1 MAEKGKEFR
10 DPIHGF
16 IVVNEYELE
25 IINSPV
31 CQRLRNIKQ
40 LSLGHY
46 VYHGSEH
53 SRFGHTLGSMH
64 LAGLAF
70 DAMKKNTE
78 KLGEPFT
85 ANNDDRQALRI
96 AALLHDVGHTPFSHS
111 LERLLDEKHE
121 LYSAALVDHYFS
133 SVIKKAEIDPQ
144 MIKNF
149 ILGYPCPDK
158 PYLRNIISGQLD
170 VDRLDY
176 LLRDSYYTGVRYGKF
191 DLHRI
196 IDQLATVN
204 GKFVVL
210 QGGYE
215 SVEQMIFARYQ
226 MYQQVYFH
234 KTKRAFELML
244 WKCGEILKSKGILS
258 FPSLKDLESKSGL
271 KKYFECDDRWFLN
284 LISQETNPKSVQ
296 DIAKRIFERKPYVET
311 YSPLTNRKK
320 SSHVKGKPVDDSI
333 GLDLIETHVL
343 NKLPELG
350 IEEHEFL
357 TDHPCRAPYSL
368 MPNYNI
374 SDELDDEGDSIQI
387 YYKNRKLLE
396 PIEKRSNI
404 IFNLAINQPFMV
416 RGFVIPEKY
425 EQIKSFLNENYN
437 YPLPERNC
445 GSRI

>member
-1 MAEKGKEFR
+1 MADKVKEFR

-25 IINSPV
+25 IISSPV
-31 CQRLRNIKQ
+31 YQRLRNIKQ

-53 SRFGHTLGSMH
+53 SRFGHTLGAMH

-70 DAMKKNTE
+70 DSMEKNTK
-78 KLGEPFT
+78 KLGETFT
-85 ANNDDRQALRI
+85 ATNNDRQALRI
-96 AALLHDVGHTPFSHS
+96 AALLHDIGHTPFSHS
-111 LERLLDEKHE
+111 LESLLDEKHE
-121 LYSAALVDHYFS
+121 SYSTALVEHHFS
-133 SVIKKAEIDPQ
+133 KIIKKAGIDPQ
-144 MIKNF
+144 VISNL
-149 ILGYPCPDK
+149 ILGDPYPEK
-158 PYLRNIISGQLD
+158 SYLSNIISGQLD

-176 LLRDSYYTGVRYGKF
+176 LLRDSYYTGVSYGKF

-244 WKCGEILKSKGILS
+244 WKCGEILKSEGILS
-258 FPSLKDLESKSGL
+258 FPSLEELESESGL
-271 KKYFECDDRWFLN
+271 KKYSECDDRWFLN
-284 LISQETNPKSVQ
+284 IISQESNPVSVQ
-296 DIAKRIFERKPYVET
+296 DIAKKILERKPYVET

-320 SSHVKGKPVDDSI
+320 SPYVKGKPEDTSAE
-333 GLDLIETHVL
+333 LDLIEKQVL
-343 NKLPELG
+343 KKLSEFG
-350 IEEHEFL
+350 IKKHEFL
-357 TDHPCRAPYSL
+357 TDHQSRAPYSL

-374 SDELDDEGDSIQI
+374 SDDVDEEGDSIQI

-404 IFNLAINQPFMV
+404 VFTLAVNQPFMV

-425 EQIKSFLNENYN
+425 EQIKNFLDESCD
-437 YPLPERNC
+437 YPLPTR
-445 GSRI
+445 S